1 MIASNNEVVFE
12 EMRRALDAFQ
22 QQYPD
27 YADSASIDALRATEY
42 GRLDRSRHVYLDY
55 TGGSLYAESQLNQHL
70 DLLRTHVFGN
80 PHSGNP
86 ASLAM
91 TALVDSARAAVLAFF
106 NASAS
111 EYVVIFTPN
120 ASGSLKLIGE
130 AYPFCQDARYVLTYD
145 NHNSVHGIR
154 EFARAK
160 GATTTY
166 VPVSTPEL
174 RIDEN
179 TLMAALTQPQL
190 STGANKLFAYPAQS
204 NFSGVQHELEW
215 IEKAQAR
222 GWDVLLD
229 SAAYAPTNQLDLGRW
244 KPDFVVLS
252 FYKMFGYPT
261 GVGCLLARKAA
272 LKKLHRPWF
281 AGGTITIASVQ
292 ADGHYLAEGEAGFE
306 DGTINYL
313 SLPAIEIGLKHLTQV
328 GIEAIHSRVA
338 CLSAWLLEQLQG
350 LQHSN
355 GNPLMKIYG
364 PLDIHMRGGTI
375 ALNFF
380 DQNGKDIEC
389 HLIEEQA
396 NHAGISLRS
405 GCFCN
410 PGAAEIAFGYVKE
423 EIAPYFHHDQRVT
436 LDEFAQAMHGKAA
449 GAVRISL
456 GIASN
461 FEDVYRM
468 LQFARQFVE

>member
-12 EMRRALDAFQ
+12 EMRSALDAFQ
-22 QQYPD
+22 QRNPAYT
-27 YADSASIDALRATEY
+27 ASAHIDALRASEY
-42 GRLDRSRHVYLDY
+42 ARLDNSRHVYLDY
-55 TGGSLYAESQLNQHL
+55 TGGSLYAESQLHQHL
-70 DLLRTHVFGN
+70 DLLRTSVFGN

-91 TALVDSARAAVLAFF
+91 TKLVESARTAVLTYF
-106 NASAS
+106 NAPAS

-130 AYPFCQDARYVLTYD
+130 AYPFCPDAQYVLTYD

-160 GATTTY
+160 GATITY
-166 VPVSTPEL
+166 VPVTAPDL
-174 RIDEN
+174 RIDEAA
-179 TLMAALTQPQL
+179 LLAALTQA
-190 STGANKLFAYPAQS
+190 STNGNKLFAYPAQS
-204 NFSGVQHELEW
+204 NFSGVQHGLEW
-215 IEKAQAR
+215 IEKAQAL

-229 SAAYAPTNQLDLGRW
+229 SAAFAPTNRLDLERW

-261 GVGCLLARKAA
+261 GVGCLLARKSA
-272 LKKLHRPWF
+272 LQKLQRPWF

-292 ADGHYLAEGEAGFE
+292 ADGYYLAEGEAAFE

-313 SLPAIEIGLKHLTQV
+313 SLPAIEIGLKHLTRV
-328 GIEAIHSRVA
+328 GIDAVHDRVA
-338 CLSAWLLEQLQG
+338 CLTVWLLEELEA
-350 LQHSN
+350 LQHNN
-355 GNPLMKIYG
+355 GKPLLKIYG
-364 PLDIHMRGGTI
+364 PLDGHMRGGTI

-380 DQNGKDIEC
+380 DQEGQAIDC

-410 PGAAEIAFGYVKE
+410 PGAAEIAFGYMKE

-436 LDEFAQAMHGKAA
+436 VDEFAQAMHGKPA

-461 FEDVYRM
+461 FADVYQVV
-468 LQFARQFVE
+468 QFARQFVA

>member
-12 EMRRALDAFQ
+12 EMRPALDAFQ
-22 QQYPD
+22 QQYPE
-27 YADSASIDALRATEY
+27 YATTAHIDELRVREY
-42 GRLDRSRHVYLDY
+42 ARLDNSRHVYLDY
-55 TGGSLYAESQLNQHL
+55 TGGSLYAESQLRQHME
-70 DLLRTHVFGN
+70 LLRSSVFGN

-91 TALVDSARAAVLAFF
+91 THFVDSARHAVLDYF
-106 NASAS
+106 NASPS

-120 ASGSLKLIGE
+120 ASGALKLIGE
-130 AYPFCQDARYVLTYD
+130 AYPFCHNAQYVLTYD

-160 GATTTY
+160 GASISY
-166 VPVSTPEL
+166 VPVKAPEL
-174 RIDEN
+174 RIDVEV
-179 TLMAALTQPQL
+179 LMTALSQPA
-190 STGANKLFAYPAQS
+190 TDANKLFAYPAQS

-215 IEKAQAR
+215 IAKAQEL

-229 SAAYAPTNQLDLGRW
+229 SAAFAPTNRLDLGRW

-261 GVGCLLARKAA
+261 GVGCLLARKTA
-272 LKKLHRPWF
+272 LAKLRRPWF

-313 SLPAIEIGLKHLTQV
+313 SLPAIEMGLKHLSQI
-328 GIEAIHSRVA
+328 GIDAIHSRVS
-338 CLSAWLLEQLQG
+338 CLTAWLLEQLEA
-350 LQHSN
+350 LKY
-355 GNPLMKIYG
+355 GNDQPLLRIYG
-364 PLDIHMRGGTI
+364 PLDSQLRGGTI

-380 DQNGKDIEC
+380 DKQGQAIDC
-389 HLIEEQA
+389 HIIEEQA

-410 PGAAEIAFGYVKE
+410 PGAAEIAFGYIKE

-436 LDEFAQAMHGKAA
+436 FDEFAQAMHGKPA

-461 FEDVYRM
+461 FADVYRM
-468 LQFARQFVE
+468 VEFARQFLD